1 MVAVLAGQFGLD
13 RIDPRFESLGLFGQA
28 RFWMFFPAALAVLR
42 MNAPIGSRSALSSGN
57 KRYVAMVILLHLY
70 LAISALWTPRLLE
83 GSQFVSNSNEV
94 YGVLLLAGM
103 AALVPRL
110 FREATDEKIGF
121 LFRFLLITGIVYA
134 VGGLSGAWHDADND
148 RMAAFGGG
156 ANVFARILGMGT
168 LSSIYFWLRSK
179 RIIWL
184 TPLPLFGAGIVL
196 SGSRGSM
203 LAFGLSLTFFVLIGF
218 REITARWR
226 GGVIAICG
234 LMAILS
240 MSSLSSRVFPYWQER
255 FIEQSLED
263 RYDSDR
269 LVLFSQAVET
279 FSDHPTFGV
288 GLDGFRRLSDFGE
301 YTHNLFLQFAAEGG
315 IIGLTLLILA
325 LIGGVRA
332 WVRSPTLEQRLLFV
346 LAIFVLTA
354 QMFSGSYYD
363 ARYMWLFFGVLWV
376 AKDKENGR
384 YGQLSSATPVFRHPS
399 LSCQS

>member
-1 MVAVLAGQFGLD
+1 MFRAVDATVNEKSKRNMQTTRQISSVGNHNGRNVRSWHVVLLLFMVAVLAGQFGLD

-156 ANVFARILGMGT
+156 ANVFARILGMGP
-168 LSSIYFWLRSK
+168 LSSL
-179 RIIWL
+179 
-184 TPLPLFGAGIVL
+184 
-196 SGSRGSM
+196 
-203 LAFGLSLTFFVLIGF
+203 
-218 REITARWR
+218 
-226 GGVIAICG
+226 
-234 LMAILS
+234 
-240 MSSLSSRVFPYWQER
+240 
-255 FIEQSLED
+255 
-263 RYDSDR
+263 
-269 LVLFSQAVET
+269 
-279 FSDHPTFGV
+279 
-288 GLDGFRRLSDFGE
+288 
-301 YTHNLFLQFAAEGG
+301 
-315 IIGLTLLILA
+315 
-325 LIGGVRA
+325 
-332 WVRSPTLEQRLLFV
+332 
-346 LAIFVLTA
+346 
-354 QMFSGSYYD
+354 
-363 ARYMWLFFGVLWV
+363 
-376 AKDKENGR
+376 
-384 YGQLSSATPVFRHPS
+384 
-399 LSCQS
+399 